1 MSEVSETAGGGKP
14 ARGEGALSLTERA
27 RRTSRRLKHMAS
39 VVQYR
44 AAFSP
49 DAPARTP
56 AGDKPLTRIEPA
68 RLAPLRRAGAAASRS
83 LLWTSALV
91 CVVLPTLLGAIY
103 YAFLASDQYVSEVR
117 MAIRSMDQ
125 KSRDSLGAMLASPLN
140 IGAPQADLHLVG
152 NYLNSREMVDRLQ
165 AEVDL
170 KNLYSRSSID
180 FVSRLAADAT
190 VDDLV
195 EYWRKMVAAGVDPP
209 SGVLT
214 VEVRAYAPQEA
225 LSIARIVVASA
236 EGLVNGMSQRAYRD
250 AVSFSEQELKR
261 TEERLTQ
268 VRAELGAYR
277 DKVGV
282 LNPTHTADVALAAIA
297 KLQDDRLRLEQE
309 IAARR
314 GLLANKSPVLV
325 DMRTRMQTLDS
336 QIDALRAQLTARE
349 REQKSDPALSA
360 IATRFDEL
368 NTEMQFAQ
376 KSYEAA
382 LTNVE
387 KARADAQRQHFF
399 IVPFVE
405 PKLAEAAK
413 YPRRL
418 LNAFLVLFGSFS
430 LWAIG
435 ALAVASVRDHA
446 G

>member
-1 MSEVSETAGGGKP
+1 MSEAPDTAGGGKP

-44 AAFSP
+44 AAFTP

-56 AGDKPLTRIEPA
+56 AGEQPLTRIEPA

-83 LLWTSALV
+83 LLWTSALL
-91 CVVLPTLLGAIY
+91 CVALPTLLGAIY

-125 KSRDSLGAMLASPLN
+125 KSRDSIGSMLANPLN
-140 IGAPQADLHLVG
+140 IGAPQTDLHLVG
-152 NYLNSREMVDRLQ
+152 NFLNSREMVDRLQ
-165 AEVDL
+165 RELDL
-170 KNLYSRSSID
+170 KALYARSSVD
-180 FVSRLAADAT
+180 FLSRLQANAT
-190 VDDLV
+190 IDDLV
-195 EYWRKMVAAGVDPP
+195 EYWRKMLAAGVDAP

-214 VEVRAYAPQEA
+214 VEVRAFAPQEA
-225 LSIARIVVASA
+225 LDIARIVVSSA

-261 TEERLTQ
+261 TEERLAQ

-282 LNPTHTADVALAAIA
+282 LNPAQTADVTVAQIA
-297 KLQDDRLRLEQE
+297 KLRDERLRLDQE
-309 IAARR
+309 LAARR
-314 GLLANKSPVLV
+314 GLLANNSPVLV
-325 DMRTRMQTLDS
+325 DLRTRAQTLDS
-336 QIDALRAQLTARE
+336 QIASLQSQLTARE

-360 IATRFDEL
+360 IATKFDEL
-368 NTEMQFAQ
+368 NTEAQFAQ

-418 LNAFLVLFGSFS
+418 LNSFLVLFGSFA